1 MLIRATAILVLG
13 WLLLWGARPACAQ
26 EPQPS
31 EYQLK
36 AAFLYNFAK
45 FVEWPASA
53 LPQNDSP
60 FIIGILGENPFNDD
74 LRKTVAGKKI
84 LAHPITVV
92 PLPNITAATNCHILF
107 ISPSEKNRLPEIF
120 RILDQASVLTVSETD
135 RFTQAGG
142 IINFTREG
150 NKIRFEISDDAAKRA
165 GLKISSKLLSL
176 AVRPAH

>member
-1 MLIRATAILVLG
+1 MFIRTTTILVLG
-13 WLLLWGARPACAQ
+13 WFLLSGAGLACAQ
-26 EPQPS
+26 DPQPS

-45 FVEWPASA
+45 FVEWPAAA
-53 LPQNDSP
+53 LPQNGSP
-60 FIIGILGENPFNDD
+60 FVIGILGENPFNDD
-74 LRKTVAGKKI
+74 LKKTVAGKKI
-84 LAHPITVV
+84 LDHPITVV

-107 ISPSEKNRLPEIF
+107 ISSSEKNRLPEIF
-120 RILDQASVLTVSETD
+120 QTLGQASVLTVGEME

-142 IINFTREG
+142 IVNFVREG

-176 AVRPAH
+176 SVRPAH

>member
-13 WLLLWGARPACAQ
+13 GLLISGAGRAHAQ
-26 EPQPS
+26 ESQPS

-45 FVEWPASA
+45 FVEWPAAA

-60 FIIGILGENPFNDD
+60 FVIGILGENPFNDD
-74 LRKTVAGKKI
+74 LKKTVAGKKI
-84 LAHPITVV
+84 LDHPITVV
-92 PLPNITAATNCHILF
+92 PLPSVAAATNCHILF
-107 ISPSEKNRLPEIF
+107 ISTSEKDRLPEIF
-120 RILDQASVLTVSETD
+120 QALSQTSVLTVGEME